1 MFSKAS
7 FANETATIDRQGVL
21 AAVLV
26 AIAVAGLMLLW
37 PIDREARLSQ
47 QIGSELSRQDAQRV
61 QTLMR
66 AF

>member
-47 QIGSELSRQDAQRV
+47 QIASELSRQDAQRV

>member
-1 MFSKAS
+1 MFSKVS
-7 FANETATIDRQGVL
+7 FANETAAIDRQGVL

-37 PIDREARLSQ
+37 SGDRQGKLSQ

-61 QTLMR
+61 QTLLR

>member
-7 FANETATIDRQGVL
+7 FATEATTIDRQGVL

-37 PIDREARLSQ
+37 PIDREGKLSQ

-61 QTLMR
+61 QTLLR